1 MACPFPC
8 LLEPDPPPHAPFQ
21 DRRWLGRLDN
31 HSAVRKLDLLLN
43 LEPVEFFVGENWENR
58 ALFAQETFQGRLKA
72 LGEEI
77 GEGYSWAHVMGNF
90 PVMVSNEYITMRE
103 SFTTRPRSRRM
114 VVKVWQVWPAE
125 EGKRPQLLI
134 SYNENV
140 Q

>member
-21 DRRWLGRLDN
+21 DRRRLGRLDN

-90 PVMVSNEYITMRE
+90 PVMVSNEYIRCE
-103 SFTTRPRSRRM
+103 RVLPQDPVPGGWLSRY
-114 VVKVWQVWPAE
+114 
-125 EGKRPQLLI
+125 GKCGLQKRANAHN
-134 SYNENV
+134 Y
-140 Q
+140 